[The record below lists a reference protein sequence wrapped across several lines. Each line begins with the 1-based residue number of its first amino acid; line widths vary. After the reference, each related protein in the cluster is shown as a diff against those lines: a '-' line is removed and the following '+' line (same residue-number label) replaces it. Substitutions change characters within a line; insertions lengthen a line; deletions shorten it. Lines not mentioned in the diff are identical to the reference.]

1 MADEIS
7 VLPITEEQAKL
18 GQEIVGALRGVGS
31 FFKEALGSVPQ
42 DIIGYLGGD
51 WLRIRR
57 AENIAEMMNRA
68 KKKLEAWGVEDSEP
82 ASLTVAI
89 PILQGAADESREEI
103 QDLWARLLAAAM
115 TPSRARYLR
124 QGFAE
129 VITKMDPLDA
139 LILLEQGSEK
149 TTALDQTLKQLNVSS
164 DQYIISLENLQ
175 ELKICLTSPAD
186 KTKYRLSPFGREFL
200 RVISD

>member
-1 MADEIS
+1 MADDIS
-7 VLPITEEQAKL
+7 VIPITDEQAKL

-31 FFKEALGSVPQ
+31 FFKEALGSLPQ

-57 AENIAEMMNRA
+57 AENIAEMLNKT
-68 KKKLEAWGVEDSEP
+68 KKRLESWDIKDSEP

-89 PILQGAADESREEI
+89 PILHSAADESREEI

-115 TPSRARYLR
+115 TPSRSRCLR
-124 QGFAE
+124 QGFTE
-129 VITKMDPLDA
+129 VIKKMDPLDA

-149 TTALDQTLKQLNVSS
+149 STELAQTLKQLNVTS
-164 DQYIISLENLQ
+164 DQFIISLENLK
-175 ELKICLTSPAD
+175 ELKICMSGGTDP
-186 KTKYRLSPFGREFL
+186 TKYRLSPFGREFL
-200 RVISD
+200 RVLSD

>member
-1 MADEIS
+1 MADDIS
-7 VLPITEEQAKL
+7 VIPISDEQAKL

-57 AENIAEMMNRA
+57 AENIVEMMNKA
-68 KKKLEAWGVEDSEP
+68 KKRLESWGIEDSEP

-89 PILQGAADESREEI
+89 PILQSAADESREEI
-103 QDLWARLLAAAM
+103 QDIWARLLAAAM
-115 TPSRARYLR
+115 TPSRSRYLR
-124 QGFAE
+124 QGFTE
-129 VITKMDPLDA
+129 VIKKMDPLDA
-139 LILLEQGSEK
+139 LILLEQGTEK
-149 TTALDQTLKQLNVSS
+149 TTDLAQTLKQLNVSS
-164 DQYIISLENLQ
+164 DQYVISLENLK
-175 ELKICLTSPAD
+175 ELKICLSSGSDPTR
-186 KTKYRLSPFGREFL
+186 YRLSPFGREFL

>member
-1 MADEIS
+1 MADDIP
-7 VLPITEEQAKL
+7 VIPITDEQAKL

-31 FFKEALGSVPQ
+31 FFKEALGSAPQ

-51 WLRIRR
+51 WLRFRR
-57 AENIAEMMNRA
+57 AKNIAEMMNKA
-68 KKKLEAWGVEDSEP
+68 KKKLESWGIEDSEP

-115 TPSRARYLR
+115 TPSRARYIR
-124 QGFAE
+124 QGFTE
-129 VITKMDPLDA
+129 VIKKMDPLDA

-149 TTALDQTLKQLNVSS
+149 TTDLAQTLKQLNVSS
-164 DQYIISLENLQ
+164 DQYIISLKKLARDQNM
-175 ELKICLTSPAD
+175 SD
-186 KTKYRLSPFGREFL
+186 KRS
-200 RVISD
+200 

>member
-7 VLPITEEQAKL
+7 VIPITDEQAKL

-57 AENIAEMMNRA
+57 AENIAEMMNKA
-68 KKKLEAWGVEDSEP
+68 KKKLESWGIEDIEP

-89 PILQGAADESREEI
+89 PILHGAADESREEI

-124 QGFAE
+124 QGFTE
-129 VITKMDPLDA
+129 VIKKMDPLDA

-149 TTALDQTLKQLNVSS
+149 TTELAQTLKQLNVSS

-175 ELKICLTSPAD
+175 ELKICLPSPAD

>member
-1 MADEIS
+1 MSDDIS
-7 VLPITEEQAKL
+7 VLPITDEQAKL
-18 GQEIVGALRGVGS
+18 GQEIVKALCGVGS

-57 AENIAEMMNRA
+57 AENIAEMMMRA
-68 KKKLEAWGVEDSEP
+68 RKKLESWGVKDSEP

-89 PILQGAADESREEI
+89 PILHGAADESRDEI

-124 QGFAE
+124 QSFTE
-129 VITKMDPLDA
+129 VIKKMDPLDA

-149 TTALDQTLKQLNVSS
+149 INDLPQTLKQLNVSS
-164 DQYIISLENLQ
+164 DQFIISLENLQ
-175 ELKICLTSPAD
+175 ELKICQTSPSD
-186 KTKYRLSPFGREFL
+186 KSKYRLSPFGREFL

>member
-1 MADEIS
+1 MADDIS

-18 GQEIVGALRGVGS
+18 GQEIVGALRGVGA

-57 AENIAEMMNRA
+57 AQNIAEMMNKA
-68 KKKLEAWGVEDSEP
+68 KKKLESWGVEDSEP

-129 VITKMDPLDA
+129 VIKKMDPLDA

-149 TTALDQTLKQLNVSS
+149 ISDLTQTLKQLNVSS

-175 ELKICLTSPAD
+175 ELKICLPNPSD
-186 KTKYRLSPFGREFL
+186 KSKYRLSPFGREFL

>member
-1 MADEIS
+1 MADDIS
-7 VLPITEEQAKL
+7 VIPITDEQSKL

-57 AENIAEMMNRA
+57 AENIADMMNKA
-68 KKKLEAWGVEDSEP
+68 KKKLESWGIEDSEP

-89 PILQGAADESREEI
+89 PILHGAADESREEI

-115 TPSRARYLR
+115 APSRARYLR
-124 QGFAE
+124 QGFTE
-129 VITKMDPLDA
+129 VIKKMDPLDA

-149 TTALDQTLKQLNVSS
+149 TTEMAQTLKQLNVSS

-175 ELKICLTSPAD
+175 ELKICLPSPAD
-186 KTKYRLSPFGREFL
+186 KAKYRLSPFGREFL

>member
-1 MADEIS
+1 MSDDIS

-31 FFKEALGSVPQ
+31 FLKEALGSVPQ

-57 AENIAEMMNRA
+57 AENIAEMMNKA
-68 KKKLEAWGVEDSEP
+68 KKKLESWGVEDSQP

-129 VITKMDPLDA
+129 VIKKMDPLDA

-164 DQYIISLENLQ
+164 DQYVISLENLQ
-175 ELKICLTSPAD
+175 ELKICLPSPAD

-200 RVISD
+200 RVIND